1 MSVSKNELLRLAD
14 LAKLTFSNEELE
26 KLTSEMDSI
35 IAFADTINQS
45 VEGDTSKIRTVSVN
59 SVDAEQ
65 MRDDIVVDSL
75 DNEKILSNVEG
86 KNGFFAVK
94 RCVE

>member
-86 KNGFFAVK
+86 KNGFFSVK

>member
-86 KNGFFAVK
+86 KNGFFTVK